1 LICFTELV
9 IAKNRITVTVL
20 LFFLIGGV
28 IALFSMPR
36 AKDPNFTIH
45 TGVVTT
51 LFPGATP
58 ERVESLIT
66 VPLERKLRQIDAIDH
81 FESIS
86 KNGMSLLYITIKDE
100 YSDIEPIWSE
110 VRKNIGDVMLPPEA
124 SRARLNES
132 YNEVFGT
139 LITLVGEGLSFSE
152 LEDIAN
158 EVKQELLRIHDV
170 GNIEILG
177 IQKEHIYIEFSNAK
191 LAELGLSP
199 KALAHIISQRN
210 SITPGGSIEIGSQQL
225 VLEPSGNIKSVEEL
239 GKTIVPLPKRDQV
252 LYLED
257 IVTIKKGYSD
267 PKDPIIRYNNESALL
282 LAVSVSKHGNIV
294 TMGNAVKQKM
304 SELVLKYP
312 IGVEFAFAFDES
324 NLVDEITSDFG
335 WSLIESIIII
345 MLVMLFTLGWK
356 MGLIVTSLIPSAILA
371 SLFIMWQF
379 DIGLNQVSLAAMII
393 SLGLLVD
400 NAIVISEAIAVK
412 IEEGMPSL
420 KAAILSVKEL
430 RFSLLTSSLTT
441 SAAFLPIYLADSPA
455 SQYTSALFEVVSI
468 TLLCSWLFAMTIVPM
483 LIVTFLKR
491 GEHFNGI
498 NNGFVCYFFKDILIA
513 SLKNRRL
520 ALVAIASI
528 TLLSIIVA
536 TFIPKSFF
544 PPSQQPTMVL
554 DITLPKNATLEATE
568 QQVNE
573 LELLFERM
581 KSEDKIIDYTSFIGK
596 GAPRYWINNTPIQQA
611 NNRAEILI
619 NIQDIRQFEAL
630 KQQISLFAF
639 TRFDDMRLSVTKLD
653 NGPPVKKPV
662 QIRVSGR
669 DDHAINSAVNALKVA
684 LHDNH
689 MVEHIEDDW
698 GLWSQKLVVN
708 INPSLAYHAG
718 VSYQN
723 IANSLQIAL
732 DGHAVTQ
739 FRTHF
744 KSIPIVLRS
753 NQSVEKSIE
762 ALKSTLVFV
771 PKSGKSVPLSQ
782 VAEIEVVW
790 KAPKIIRY
798 NLKHTVTVEADVLPG
813 NTAFDVKESLKHTLK
828 THPAFSQVS
837 VEFGGDVESS
847 NQAQGAIAKKL
858 PIAIMIILVILM
870 VQFNS
875 IRRVGLIL
883 ISIPLGVIGVIIGLV
898 VTQSYF
904 GFMSYLGVISL
915 MGIVINNAIILIERI
930 EYEIDVMKQTR
941 QNAIIE
947 AAQRRFRPIMLTTL
961 TTIGGLVPLWIG
973 GGTLWAPMAIALIFG
988 LAFST
993 LLTLGVVPIFYS
1005 LLFNVRYT
1013 KKFKY
1018 INDNAC
1024 LIDTSK

>member
-1 LICFTELV
+1 MICFTELV
-9 IAKNRITVTVL
+9 IAKNRITITIL
-20 LFFLIGGV
+20 LFFLVGGL

-58 ERVESLIT
+58 ERIESLLTI
-66 VPLERKLRQIDAIDH
+66 PLERKLRQIDAVDH
-81 FESIS
+81 FVSIS
-86 KNGMSLLYITIKDE
+86 QNGMSLLYITIKDE
-100 YSDIEPIWSE
+100 YDDIEPIWGE
-110 VRKNIGDVMLPPEA
+110 VRRWIDDVPLPPEA
-124 SRARLNES
+124 SRPRLNES

-139 LITLVGEGLSFSE
+139 LITLIGEGLSYSQMQ
-152 LEDIAN
+152 DIAN
-158 EVKQELLRIHDV
+158 EVKQDLLNLSDV

-199 KALAHIISQRN
+199 EALAQIIKQRN
-210 SITPGGSIEIGSQQL
+210 SITPGGSIALKEQQL
-225 VLEPSGNIKSVEEL
+225 ILDPSGNIKSTQEL
-239 GKTIVPLPKRDQV
+239 GKTIVPLPGRDQV

-257 IVTIKKGYSD
+257 IVHIKSGYSD
-267 PKDPIIRYNNESALL
+267 PHDPLIHFNGEPALV
-282 LAVSVSKHGNIV
+282 LALSVSKHGNIV
-294 TMGNAVKQKM
+294 NMGQALKERMQHIVA
-304 SELVLKYP
+304 KYP

-324 NLVDEITSDFG
+324 RLVDDITSGFG
-335 WSLIESIIII
+335 WSLVESILII

-356 MGLIVTSLIPSAILA
+356 MGYIVTSLIPSAILA

-400 NAIVISEAIAVK
+400 NAIVISESIAVK
-412 IEEGMPSL
+412 IEEGTPAL
-420 KAAILSVKEL
+420 QAAVQSVKEL

-468 TLLCSWLFAMTIVPM
+468 TLLSSWVFALTIVPM
-483 LIVTFLKR
+483 LTVTFLKR
-491 GEHFNGI
+491 GDHSHGV
-498 NNGFVCYFFKDILIA
+498 NNGFVCRFFKDLLIV
-513 SLKNRRL
+513 SLKNRRWALL
-520 ALVAIASI
+520 AISTMFIVAIFASA
-528 TLLSIIVA
+528 L
-536 TFIPKSFF
+536 IPKNFF

-554 DITLPKNATLEATE
+554 DITLPKNSTIDATLK
-568 QQVNE
+568 QVNE
-573 LELLFERM
+573 LELLLKRLQH
-581 KSEDKIIDYTSFIGK
+581 DGNITNYTAFIGK

-611 NNRAEILI
+611 NNRAEILV
-619 NIQDIRQFEAL
+619 NVDDIDAFDAIKRTVATFVFE
-630 KQQISLFAF
+630 
-639 TRFDDMRLSVTKLD
+639 RFDDMQISITKLD

-662 QIRVSGR
+662 QIRISGS
-669 DDHAINSAVNALKVA
+669 DDEAINAAVKALKKS
-684 LHDNH
+684 LHESK
-689 MVEHIEDDW
+689 MAEHIEDDW
-698 GLWSQKLVVN
+698 GLWSQKLVVH

-723 IANSLQIAL
+723 IANSLRIAL
-732 DGHAVTQ
+732 DGQAITQ
-739 FRTHF
+739 FRTNF

-753 NQSVEKSIE
+753 NQSADESIE
-762 ALKSTLVFV
+762 ALKSTLIFV
-771 PKSGKSVPLSQ
+771 PKTGKSVPLSQ
-782 VAEIEVVW
+782 VATIEVVW

-798 NLKHTVTVEADVLPG
+798 NLQHTVTVEADLMSDF
-813 NTAFDVKESLKHTLK
+813 TAFDVKSMLQQPLKRM
-828 THPAFSQVS
+828 PVFSHVNVS
-837 VEFGGDVESS
+837 FGGDVESS

-883 ISIPLGVIGVIIGLV
+883 ITIPLGIIGVIIGLI

-961 TTIGGLVPLWIG
+961 TTIGGLIPLWIG
-973 GGTLWAPMAIALIFG
+973 GGTLWSPMAISLIFG

-1005 LLFNVRYT
+1005 VLFNVRYT
-1013 KKFKY
+1013 KKFSY
-1018 INDNAC
+1018 INENAC
-1024 LIDTSK
+1024 LLESSR